1 VDFIVSGIFAAH
13 FVNTVSPS
21 FLQEIVDGRHSF
33 VAPELRQELSNKAHS
48 GCGVGILNAPDP
60 SFNPTIDTDLV
71 QNFTPDAHPDAKRN
85 NKIHLQNTLGLTVN
99 PDSPLF
105 FWPHRLDPVQKGCQ
119 LLAEILYSV
128 VSRYWDQELQIVF
141 VANGDYQRV
150 FRDITEFHGLHRRV
164 AVCDFDERLARLA
177 YGAADFML
185 MPSRF
190 EPCGLPQMIAPIYG
204 ALPVA
209 HDTGGIHDT
218 VTQIDTENGTGNGF
232 LFVHYDSQGLM
243 WAIDQAMAFFGL
255 PGDIRAREIRRIM
268 VESADRFTHSVTA
281 REYMVLYERML
292 DRPLITPSSPSPT
305 SRSDAD
311 DGH

>member
-1 VDFIVSGIFAAH
+1 
-13 FVNTVSPS
+13 
-21 FLQEIVDGRHSF
+21 
-33 VAPELRQELSNKAHS
+33 
-48 GCGVGILNAPDP
+48 
-60 SFNPTIDTDLV
+60 
-71 QNFTPDAHPDAKRN
+71 
-85 NKIHLQNTLGLTVN
+85 
-99 PDSPLF
+99 
-105 FWPHRLDPVQKGCQ
+105 
-119 LLAEILYSV
+119 
-128 VSRYWDQELQIVF
+128 
-141 VANGDYQRV
+141 
-150 FRDITEFHGLHRRV
+150 V